1 MMAKG
6 MGSFVY
12 GKKPDSQAVK
22 QPQPPQQ
29 TEPQV
34 MPLTSENLN
43 KLEKNPYHQQ
53 PQQQQQEQPSPGV
66 DIDAFSYDELN
77 SLLHKISTSLVSADR
92 TKLSKWIAG
101 TQQGFAILLVWSA
114 KL

>member
-1 MMAKG
+1 
-6 MGSFVY
+6 
-12 GKKPDSQAVK
+12 
-22 QPQPPQQ
+22 
-29 TEPQV
+29 

-43 KLEKNPYHQQ
+43 KLDKNPYHQQ
-53 PQQQQQEQPSPGV
+53 PQQLDQPCPGV
-66 DIDAFSYDELN
+66 DIDTFSYDELN